1 MLIRFN
7 KLFKRIRSE
16 EGFTLVE
23 LLVVMAILAVLAALA
38 VPRFGQMLED
48 SKYKTHNENVVMIYK
63 AGEMYLASH
72 GNPAADIDIA
82 ALKTAGFLTSSDIA
96 TPYNAGT
103 KYTCAIKADGSV
115 TVTPGL
121 ATKSGTTWTA
131 ATDYK
136 GP

>member
-1 MLIRFN
+1 MLMKFN
-7 KLFKRIRSE
+7 SLFKKARDQK
-16 EGFTLVE
+16 GFTLVE

-38 VPRFGQMLED
+38 VPKFGQMLDD

-72 GNPAADIDIA
+72 GNPAAEVKIGG
-82 ALKTAGFLTSSDIA
+82 LKTAGFLTSDDIKL
-96 TPYNAGT
+96 PYDSGKSYACSIST
-103 KYTCAIKADGSV
+103 DGKV

-121 ATKSGTTWTA
+121 ATKTDSKWA
-131 ATDYK
+131 AAENYT